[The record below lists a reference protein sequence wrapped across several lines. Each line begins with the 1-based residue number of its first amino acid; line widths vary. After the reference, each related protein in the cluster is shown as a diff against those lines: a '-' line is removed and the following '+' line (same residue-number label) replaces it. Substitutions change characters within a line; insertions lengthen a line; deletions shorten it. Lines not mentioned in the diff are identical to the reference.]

1 MWYYTPRISLPFS
14 IQVVQGDDELLTRVI
29 ASIPGKDPSIN
40 DWTQVNVLLPAEKI
54 KIYIRLNVSVGP
66 LAFDDFSVDYCDKPR
81 PSPPDTLFVCD
92 FESSCTDKF
101 ISLPEYIYQWSVIQA
116 DDAVKQQ
123 DKAPPI
129 DYTYGN
135 GSGHYVWLKNSSY
148 VQPGNVA
155 YLATRSPLNFTSNQT
170 YCLNFQYYGYIRDWY
185 KINLKIYSMINNGT
199 PVVQRLWPTYSA
211 GQYIYTTNQWTWS
224 IINLPVGYYSLLF
237 RVDYSDSGD
246 GAYALDNIEITSCD
260 YPTSSL
266 TPYDSFLSFS
276 CNFDNQTMCDMENGD
291 RFTTPKFNFTLM
303 TGDTIPNRNL
313 GPTRDHTSNSS
324 SGGFLY
330 WNRQLPFIPGDNG
343 MITTSKSIEQNTGM
357 CIRFAYY
364 VKSLAVNK
372 NATNLMLSTG
382 GCYGA
387 TRWYVSMD
395 DSQGWQV
402 VKVPVLQFACAETFY
417 FSVSQ
422 DEPIEVSVAFDD
434 IEIAQCSSFN
444 PSTTTTTATTTST
457 TQSTSTTTVPTTT
470 TTSTTQ
476 STSTTT
482 VSTTTTT
489 STTQSTSTTTVPTT
503 TTTSTTQ
510 STSTTTVPP
519 TTTTSTTQST
529 LTTTVPT

>member
-129 DYTYGN
+129 DYTY
-135 GSGHYVWLKNSSY
+135 
-148 VQPGNVA
+148 
-155 YLATRSPLNFTSNQT
+155 
-170 YCLNFQYYGYIRDWY
+170 
-185 KINLKIYSMINNGT
+185 
-199 PVVQRLWPTYSA
+199 
-211 GQYIYTTNQWTWS
+211 
-224 IINLPVGYYSLLF
+224 
-237 RVDYSDSGD
+237 DYSDSGD

-529 LTTTVPT
+529 LTTTVPTTATSSSSSSSTSELTSEFTTTTETTATSSQLSSTTSQTSHGQRLEYTYPFVLVILLFQLRYV

>member
-1 MWYYTPRISLPFS
+1 PTNGSRFQLAEIKTTDWLPVITDRAICFQMWYYTPRISLPFS

-81 PSPPDTLFVCD
+81 PSPPDTLFACD

-129 DYTYGN
+129 DYTY
-135 GSGHYVWLKNSSY
+135 
-148 VQPGNVA
+148 
-155 YLATRSPLNFTSNQT
+155 
-170 YCLNFQYYGYIRDWY
+170 
-185 KINLKIYSMINNGT
+185 
-199 PVVQRLWPTYSA
+199 
-211 GQYIYTTNQWTWS
+211 
-224 IINLPVGYYSLLF
+224 
-237 RVDYSDSGD
+237 DYSDSGD

-260 YPTSSL
+260 YPTSAL

-402 VKVPVLQFACAETFY
+402 VKAPVLQFACAETFY
-417 FSVSQ
+417 FSVYQ

-444 PSTTTTTATTTST
+444 PPTTTTTATTTST

-482 VSTTTTT
+482 V
-489 STTQSTSTTTVPTT
+489 PT
-503 TTTSTTQ
+503 
-510 STSTTTVPP
+510 

-529 LTTTVPT
+529 LTTTVPTTTTSSSSSSSTSELTSEFTTTTETTATSSQLSSTTSQTSHGQRLEYTYPFVLVILLFQLRYV